1 MVPPVVVVMAPAMV
15 VVARPP
21 VMVMAPVVMMVTRA
35 PVVVVA
41 VMVVMPPVLH
51 GLHQR
56 GFGGTDIGRG
66 NRQRS
71 RPRGSQLN

>member
-1 MVPPVVVVMAPAMV
+1 MVTPVVVVMAPAMV

-21 VMVMAPVVMMVTRA
+21 VMVM
-35 PVVVVA
+35 A